1 MSKIKCGII
10 DLNINNIHSIYHA
23 SKKIGLNTKV
33 INDKIKS
40 LKDFDMIILPGVG
53 SFKKAMKKIEENGI
67 KDKIL
72 EFNQNQKFIFGIC
85 LGMQLLFQQSE
96 EFGKTKGI
104 GLLEGEVLQFKKNNK
119 NKIPHIGW
127 YPIKTNNSNKFI
139 KDFKNKY
146 FYFVHSY
153 YCKPKKKNFV
163 ETETKFNNFYY
174 ASSVFKDNIYATQ
187 FHPEKS
193 GPQGLKFLKSIKNR
207 I

>member
-1 MSKIKCGII
+1 
-10 DLNINNIHSIYHA
+10 
-23 SKKIGLNTKV
+23 
-33 INDKIKS
+33 
-40 LKDFDMIILPGVG
+40 MIILPGVG

-127 YPIKTNNSNKFI
+127 YPIKVKI
-139 KDFKNKY
+139 Q
-146 FYFVHSY
+146 
-153 YCKPKKKNFV
+153 
-163 ETETKFNNFYY
+163 TEITT
-174 ASSVFKDNIYATQ
+174 S
-187 FHPEKS
+187 
-193 GPQGLKFLKSIKNR
+193 
-207 I
+207 

>member
-1 MSKIKCGII
+1 MAKINCGII

-23 SKKIGLNTKV
+23 SKNAGLNTKIV
-33 INDKIKS
+33 NSNIKS
-40 LKDFDMIILPGVG
+40 LNNFDMIILPGVG
-53 SFKKAMKKIEENGI
+53 SFKKAMNIMNETGMR
-67 KDKIL
+67 DKIL
-72 EFNQNQKFIFGIC
+72 EFNHNDKFIFGIC
-85 LGMQLLFQQSE
+85 LGMQLLFENSE
-96 EFGKTKGI
+96 EFGKTKGL
-104 GLLEGEVLQFKKNNK
+104 GLLKGNVVKFKKNK
-119 NKIPHIGW
+119 KDKIPHIGW

-153 YCKPKKKNFV
+153 YCKPKKKIFV

-174 ASSVFKDNIYATQ
+174 ASSVLKDNIYATQ